1 MDDKN
6 KGKQAGKPCVLAL
19 SAPYSSNASLH
30 QSSARKALPARKL
43 WKSSLLPVW
52 KGRKGKHKNGRT
64 FRRNVP
70 TFSLRPRSSCSV
82 FVYLFWWLQ
91 KDSTKAAKFPET
103 TRHWRSPPQLASE
116 VYQSTFSNASDLVDD
131 GNKND
136 EKNGNLDAKSSNQLF
151 YWNFGWCSKIFVEK
165 VGHHTEIHRNRSLTN
180 LVSSG
185 LLLCTCPA
193 WPQMPAGQVK
203 APSNMQVPVILMTWG
218 LESFHVIPGYYTIYE
233 YIWCHLDSF
242 IFTFAQTPIPRYSAV
257 LAACGSAGGR
267 NQWHPQGRQH
277 HHQLCKH
284 T

>member
-6 KGKQAGKPCVLAL
+6 RGKQAGKPCVLAL

-91 KDSTKAAKFPET
+91 KDSTKAAKFPKT

-116 VYQSTFSNASDLVDD
+116 VYQSTFPTLLLDD
-131 GNKND
+131 GNKNMKKWEQFD
-136 EKNGNLDAKSSNQLF
+136 GNLQINIFLLK
-151 YWNFGWCSKIFVEK
+151 FGMM
-165 VGHHTEIHRNRSLTN
+165 L
-180 LVSSG
+180 
-185 LLLCTCPA
+185 
-193 WPQMPAGQVK
+193 
-203 APSNMQVPVILMTWG
+203 
-218 LESFHVIPGYYTIYE
+218 
-233 YIWCHLDSF
+233 
-242 IFTFAQTPIPRYSAV
+242 
-257 LAACGSAGGR
+257 
-267 NQWHPQGRQH
+267 
-277 HHQLCKH
+277 
-284 T
+284 

>member
-6 KGKQAGKPCVLAL
+6 RGKQAGKPCVLAL

-116 VYQSTFSNASDLVDD
+116 VYQSTFSNASWWLMMEKIWKKWEQFDAIFKSTFLLNSDD
-131 GNKND
+131 ALKYSLRRSDITLRNSSESLQRTWWALACCCVRALHDPKC
-136 EKNGNLDAKSSNQLF
+136 LLAKS
-151 YWNFGWCSKIFVEK
+151 
-165 VGHHTEIHRNRSLTN
+165 R
-180 LVSSG
+180 
-185 LLLCTCPA
+185 
-193 WPQMPAGQVK
+193 
-203 APSNMQVPVILMTWG
+203 
-218 LESFHVIPGYYTIYE
+218 
-233 YIWCHLDSF
+233 
-242 IFTFAQTPIPRYSAV
+242 
-257 LAACGSAGGR
+257 
-267 NQWHPQGRQH
+267 RQA
-277 HHQLCKH
+277 
-284 T
+284 TG